1 MAEQAPDD
9 EHGDVAQL
17 GYAEAMAEL
26 DGILLEIDRD
36 DVDLDHLAERMR
48 RAAALIERC
57 RGRIADARV
66 EVERVAA
73 DLSSLDLP
81 DAAAPGPSADDT
93 EDEPD

>member
-1 MAEQAPDD
+1 MAEQAPDG

-73 DLSSLDLP
+73 DLSSLD
-81 DAAAPGPSADDT
+81 APPSAPPSADD
-93 EDEPD
+93 EDDDE

>member
-1 MAEQAPDD
+1 MTDAEHA
-9 EHGDVAQL
+9 DVAGL

-48 RAAALIERC
+48 RAVALIERC
-57 RGRIADARV
+57 RARIADARV

-73 DLSSLDLP
+73 DLSSLESPPPAAGDD
-81 DAAAPGPSADDT
+81 DATS
-93 EDEPD
+93 